1 MTSFQLGVNVVD
13 IVYVVIGSGI
23 LILIFLMLWL
33 KERRN
38 ARNEQIVYGLRS
50 SEDNTENTKTN
61 LTGLETGFR
70 EAMSK
75 LEDLGEVTKDQYGQW
90 RWVKSDLPVGE
101 VLRKNDDSDS
111 R

>member
-1 MTSFQLGVNVVD
+1 VID

-23 LILIFLMLWL
+23 LILLFVVLWF

-38 ARNEQIVYGLRS
+38 SRNEHIAYGLRS
-50 SEDNTENTKTN
+50 SEDQTENTKTN

-75 LEDLGEVTKDQYGQW
+75 LEEMGEVEKSQWGEW
-90 RWVKSDLPVGE
+90 RWVKSGLPVGE
-101 VLRKNDDSDS
+101 LLQKNSQSDS
-111 R
+111 N